1 MFEIKELSERYLDDK
16 SKSSSDSLY
25 KFHQCANI
33 SDKYYEI
40 YKMINKNNN
49 DDDDSTSNIIPN
61 DVIKSNHNFSL
72 CDTGRFI
79 NNFDNIQLIDKGG
92 FGVVFKAMHKI
103 DGCYYAIKVIKFEL
117 NIDDKISKIK
127 EVDEIKTMMKVLI
140 ARTTSP

>member
-1 MFEIKELSERYLDDK
+1 
-16 SKSSSDSLY
+16 
-25 KFHQCANI
+25 
-33 SDKYYEI
+33 
-40 YKMINKNNN
+40 MINKNNN

-127 EVDEIKTMMKVLI
+127 EVDNNDELYEYMRHQNPLKYDYDYYEYFVKKLDKFINDHI
-140 ARTTSP
+140 